1 MRARKLQVF
10 FLLFA
15 LSVPFYGNQK
25 ETVKDALGFA
35 YVVESA
41 PQRIV
46 SLAPNIT
53 EILFSL
59 GLGEK
64 VVGVTRF
71 CDYPLQAQE
80 KEKIGGLVDPNLE
93 RIKALNP
100 DLVIGFRGN
109 PLRILKRIRSLD
121 LPLFVLEMGNDLES
135 VFSVIEKIG
144 KVTLSEK
151 EAESLIQSLRN
162 KYDAVQSALRNVEHQ
177 PKVFLSI
184 HGFSFWTSGKE
195 SFLNDL
201 LIKARGE
208 NIAGNIPQ
216 KWLLYKQEQL
226 IHQDPEVIVILCK
239 SSQEF
244 LKAKEW
250 IRNKTYLQEVKA
262 VETDRIYFLDENL
275 AARPGPRLF
284 KALEELARLLHPKN
298 FEIEQ

>member
-1 MRARKLQVF
+1 MRARKLHVF

-15 LSVPFYGNQK
+15 LSISFYGNQK

-35 YVVESA
+35 YGVESA

-71 CDYPLQAQE
+71 CDYPPQAQE

-100 DLVIGFRGN
+100 DLIIGFRGN
-109 PLRILKRIRSLD
+109 PLRILKRIRSLG

-201 LIKARGE
+201 MTKAGGK

-226 IHQDPEVIVILCK
+226 IHQDPEIIVILCK

-250 IRNKTYLQEVKA
+250 IRTKAYLQEVRA

-298 FEIEQ
+298 FEIER